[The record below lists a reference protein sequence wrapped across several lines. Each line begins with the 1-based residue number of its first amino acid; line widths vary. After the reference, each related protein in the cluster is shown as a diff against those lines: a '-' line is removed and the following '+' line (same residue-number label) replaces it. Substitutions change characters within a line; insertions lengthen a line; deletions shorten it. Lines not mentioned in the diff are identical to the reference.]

1 MDRAARCM
9 AAAPGHAGVDDEPI
23 PDKKEIEARSGCK
36 LPAQEP
42 LPKKQIVGDDEVHE
56 NGQRQHAP

>member
-1 MDRAARCM
+1 M